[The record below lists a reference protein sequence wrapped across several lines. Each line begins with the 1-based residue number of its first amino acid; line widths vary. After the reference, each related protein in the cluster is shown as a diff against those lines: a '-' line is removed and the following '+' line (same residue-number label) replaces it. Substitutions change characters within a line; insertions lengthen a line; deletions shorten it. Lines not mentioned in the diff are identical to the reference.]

1 MEYITK
7 PIYKYLSILFVV
19 FLFILNQ
26 EIFDNYVDIFIISFS
41 ITFIMYLFDNV
52 FILNNLGIY
61 DEPQELLILE
71 KKYVVDSRYRYR
83 YNDRYSDS
91 DSDTYSD
98 DY

>member
-7 PIYKYLSILFVV
+7 PIYKYLVILFVV

-26 EIFDNYVDIFIISFS
+26 ELFDNYVDIFIISFS
-41 ITFIMYLFDNV
+41 VTFIMYLFDNV

-61 DEPQELLILE
+61 DEPKELIILE
-71 KKYVVDSRYRYR
+71 NSRYRYR
-83 YNDRYSDS
+83 YEDKYSDS

-98 DY
+98 DYSDDY